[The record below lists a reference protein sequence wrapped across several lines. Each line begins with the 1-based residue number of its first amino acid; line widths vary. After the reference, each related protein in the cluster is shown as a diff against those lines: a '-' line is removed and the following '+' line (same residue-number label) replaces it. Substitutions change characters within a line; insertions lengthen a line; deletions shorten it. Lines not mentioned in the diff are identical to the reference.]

1 MLALSFTLHTQK
13 SLILNLK
20 MNKQL
25 TNTWI
30 SVAVISALTLF
41 LFAISFAGFG
51 GSSTPVA
58 APPPT
63 QPAGAVPVPKPSQPQ
78 ISADNAAAKPAAPA
92 QPAAPA
98 AGSGAT
104 GALITSPSGLQYVD
118 EKVGTGAQPQAGQ
131 TIVVHYRGT
140 LENGT
145 EFDSSYKR
153 NQPAEFKIGVGQ
165 VIKGWDEGI
174 LSMKV
179 GGKRKLVIPANLAY
193 GAQGRPPVIPANA
206 KLTFEV
212 ELLGVK

>member
-1 MLALSFTLHTQK
+1 
-13 SLILNLK
+13 

-30 SVAVISALTLF
+30 GIAVISALTLF

-51 GSSTPVA
+51 GSSTPAA

-63 QPAGAVPVPKPSQPQ
+63 QPAAGAIPAPKPSQPQ
-78 ISADNAAAKPAAPA
+78 ISSDNAPAKPAAPA
-92 QPAAPA
+92 APAQPVAPA
-98 AGSGAT
+98 AGGGAT

-118 EKVGTGAQPQAGQ
+118 EKAGTGAQPQAGQ

>member
-1 MLALSFTLHTQK
+1 
-13 SLILNLK
+13 

-30 SVAVISALTLF
+30 AIAVIGSLALF
-41 LFAISFAGFG
+41 LFAISFVGFG
-51 GSSTPVA
+51 GSSTPA
-58 APPPT
+58 QALPPT
-63 QPAGAVPVPKPSQPQ
+63 QPAGSIPVPKPSQPQ
-78 ISADNAAAKPAAPA
+78 IASDNAAAKPAAPA

-98 AGSGAT
+98 AASGAT
-104 GALITSPSGLQYVD
+104 GALITSPSGLQYLD

-131 TIVVHYRGT
+131 TVVVHYSGT

-165 VIKGWDEGI
+165 VIKGWDEGL

-206 KLTFEV
+206 KLTFIV
-212 ELLGVK
+212 ELIGVK